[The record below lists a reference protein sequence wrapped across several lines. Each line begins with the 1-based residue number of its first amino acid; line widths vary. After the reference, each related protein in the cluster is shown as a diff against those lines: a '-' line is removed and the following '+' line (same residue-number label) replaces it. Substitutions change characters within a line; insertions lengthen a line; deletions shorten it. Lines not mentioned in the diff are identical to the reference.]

1 MKSFVSSLLLLAFLS
16 SSISSVHGKESVAEL
31 RRLRASRGLGGW
43 NGGDNGRD
51 HPGKG
56 QTTPTE
62 EDANAAVAASTT
74 TGEATVRLA
83 KLQLV
88 DNDSLERTDHRLI
101 TQLPYILTYLLFYF
115 FFPVV
120 KRRKSLKLKRP

>member
-1 MKSFVSSLLLLAFLS
+1 MKSFFVSSLLLLAFLS

-51 HPGKG
+51 HPGRG
-56 QTTPTE
+56 TTAPTE
-62 EDANAAVAASTT
+62 EDANAAAEAS

-88 DNDSLERTDHRLI
+88 VDNDSLERTDHSLS

-115 FFPVV
+115 SPCCQNVG
-120 KRRKSLKLKRP
+120 SL